1 MPYQVLARK
10 WRPQLFEEV
19 VGQEHVVR
27 TLRNA
32 ISMKRVGHAYL
43 FTGQRG
49 TGKTSTARILAKTL
63 NCKDGP
69 TPSPCNQ
76 CDNCQEI
83 IRSESLDVLEI
94 DGASNRGID
103 EVRDLRERVKFT
115 PAKAKYKV
123 YIIDEVHML
132 TREAFNALLKTLEE
146 PPSHVVFVLA
156 TTNPHKLP
164 LTIISRCQRFDFRK
178 LSTAEILARLE
189 QIVEK
194 EGIGISKGAL
204 GLIVEGAENSMRDA
218 QGTLDQAIS
227 YARGK
232 IEEQD
237 VAEIMGIPEKKS
249 LLALTE
255 NVARKDPLA
264 NIELVNQLLEK
275 GKDPEWLIKRWQ
287 KWFRDLMV
295 VKMGGGDLVSLSPRE
310 RKEAENQAGR
320 FSLKELLHIMELLG
334 QARRKVSFSSQ
345 PQIQLEVLVVQLSSD
360 FELEDLGLK
369 DPDLARV
376 YQRIVDLEEKLGVA
390 SPALEKKMEPSSG
403 AAEKKEPKITP
414 LSTPKVGER
423 KEEVSEERKSS
434 PQAQKREKLQPQR
447 EEAPG
452 NLHLDAFSQ
461 KWELVVRE
469 VESRRKSIGSI
480 MLKAKV
486 LKVEGS
492 SATLG
497 LAKPF
502 HRESLRKK
510 ENVRLIQEVLDKFVG
525 SNFTLRYVLLEEEKE
540 RTPEEVSS
548 RNKLA
553 DLVAR
558 TTDLFQGEIVEDTT
572 RR

>member
-19 VGQEHVVR
+19 VGQDHVVK

-32 ISMKRVGHAYL
+32 ISMRRIGHAYL

-49 TGKTSTARILAKTL
+49 TGKTSTARILAKAL

-69 TPSPCNQ
+69 TPNPCNH

-83 IRSESLDVLEI
+83 IRGESLDVLEI
-94 DGASNRGID
+94 DGASNRGIN

-115 PAKAKYKV
+115 PAKAKSKV

-146 PPSHVVFVLA
+146 PPSHVIFILA

-178 LSTAEILARLE
+178 ISTAEILTRLQ

-194 EGIGISKGAL
+194 EGISVTEGAL
-204 GLIVEGAENSMRDA
+204 TLIAEGAENSMRDA
-218 QGTLDQAIS
+218 QGTLEQTIS

-232 IEEQD
+232 IREKD
-237 VAEIMGIPEKKS
+237 VADIMGIPEKQS
-249 LLALTE
+249 LFTLTQ

-264 NIELVNQLLEK
+264 NIGLINGLLEK
-275 GKDPEWLIKRWQ
+275 GKDPEWLIKSWQ

-295 VKMGGGDLVSLSPRE
+295 VKMGGGDLISLSPGE
-310 RKEAENQAGR
+310 RKEAEDQAAC
-320 FSLKELLHIMELLG
+320 FSSRELLHIMELLG
-334 QARRKVSFSSQ
+334 QARGKISFSSQ

-360 FELEDLGLK
+360 FELEDLASK
-369 DPDLARV
+369 EPDLAKV
-376 YQRIVDLEEKLGVA
+376 YQKILDLEEKLAV
-390 SPALEKKMEPSSG
+390 PSLLV
-403 AAEKKEPKITP
+403 KKEMKPPSPGKEEKQPETIP
-414 LSTPKVGER
+414 PNAGKVRER
-423 KEEVSEERKSS
+423 KKEASEQEEGL
-434 PQAQKREKLQPQR
+434 PQVQKREKLQPRR

-452 NLHLDAFSQ
+452 TLQPDEFSQ
-461 KWELVVRE
+461 KWGLVVRE
-469 VESRRKSIGSI
+469 VEDKRKSLGSI
-480 MLKAKV
+480 MQKAKI
-486 LKVEGS
+486 LKVENN

-497 LAKPF
+497 LAKAF
-502 HRESLRKK
+502 HQESLKKK
-510 ENVRLIQEVLDKFVG
+510 ENARLIQGVLNKFFP
-525 SNFTLRYVLLEEEKE
+525 SNFTLHYVLLKEGKEKKSEEIPS
-540 RTPEEVSS
+540 RT
-548 RNKLA
+548 NLA
-553 DLVAR
+553 DLVAKAI
-558 TTDLFQGEIVEDTT
+558 DLFQGEIVEDTT

>member
-10 WRPQLFEEV
+10 WRPQLFEEL
-19 VGQEHVVR
+19 VGQDHVVR

-49 TGKTSTARILAKTL
+49 TGKTSTARILAKAL

-83 IRSESLDVLEI
+83 VRGESLDVLEI

-115 PAKAKYKV
+115 PAKARFKV

-146 PPSHVVFVLA
+146 PPSHVIFVLA

-178 LSTAEILARLE
+178 ISTAEILARLE

-204 GLIVEGAENSMRDA
+204 GLIAEGAENSMRDA

-255 NVARKDPLA
+255 NVARKNPLA

-310 RKEAENQAGR
+310 RKEAEDQAGR
-320 FSLKELLHIMELLG
+320 FSSKELLYIMELLS

-360 FELEDLGLK
+360 FELEDLALK

-376 YQRIVDLEEKLGVA
+376 FQKIVDLEEKLGVA
-390 SPALEKKMEPSSG
+390 SPTLQKKMEPSSG
-403 AAEKKEPKITP
+403 AAEKKKAKTTP
-414 LSTPKVGER
+414 LSTQKLEER
-423 KEEVSEERKSS
+423 SEEVSEERKSS
-434 PQAQKREKLQPQR
+434 PRAQKKEKLQPQR

-452 NLHLDAFSQ
+452 TEQLDEFPQ

-469 VESRRKSIGSI
+469 VENRRKSLGSI

-497 LAKPF
+497 LVKPF
-502 HRESLRKK
+502 HQESLRKK

-525 SNFTLRYVLLEEEKE
+525 PNFTLRYVLLEERKQ
-540 RTPEEVSS
+540 RTSEEISS
-548 RNKLA
+548 RNELA

-558 TTDLFQGEIVEDTT
+558 TMDLFQGEIVEDTT

>member
-32 ISMKRVGHAYL
+32 ISMRRVGHAYL

-83 IRSESLDVLEI
+83 TRSESLDVLEI

-115 PAKAKYKV
+115 PAKGRYKV

-178 LSTAEILARLE
+178 ICTAEILTRLE

-194 EGIGISKGAL
+194 EGISISKGAL

-295 VKMGGGDLVSLSPRE
+295 IKMGGGDLVSLSPRE
-310 RKEAENQAGR
+310 QKEAENQAGR

-360 FELEDLGLK
+360 FELEDLALK

-376 YQRIVDLEEKLGVA
+376 YQKIVDLEEKLGVA

-403 AAEKKEPKITP
+403 AVEKKEPKITP

-423 KEEVSEERKSS
+423 KEEESKQGKGS
-434 PQAQKREKLQPQR
+434 PQAQKGEKRQPQR
-447 EEAPG
+447 EEAPATDQ
-452 NLHLDAFSQ
+452 LDEFPQ

-469 VESRRKSIGSI
+469 VESRRKYLGSI

-497 LAKPF
+497 LVKPF
-502 HRESLRKK
+502 HRESLKKK

-548 RNKLA
+548 SNKLA